1 MMITSAMV
9 TLCRRIEA
17 RPSFA
22 PEWVLRGLTEVINE
36 LLLGSERLIF
46 SLMRIVL
53 LIVMIVFQTAF
64 WLLLKALDLVVAG
77 FRVVLV
83 WSMWGM

>member
-1 MMITSAMV
+1 MMITSTMV
-9 TLCRRIEA
+9 VRDRGREA
-17 RPSFA
+17 SVG
-22 PEWVLRGLTEVINE
+22 PEWVLRCLTEVINE
-36 LLLGSERLIF
+36 LLLVCERLIF